1 MESSSSSSTLRSTTT
16 NTSTSELFI
25 CFSSRNSSMKTSKTS
40 ILSPGRA
47 RDPPSSLSTSL
58 SRRLKSS
65 GSIKNGQASPMFPT
79 GNKKRGSGFDNPEPS
94 SPKVTCIGQ
103 VRVKT
108 KKQGKKMRNLSRRPS
123 GEMSFRKVEHGQI
136 QRQSSVNSIHHQ
148 QECSSHRNQ
157 RWVHLP
163 LTICETLRG
172 FGSEF
177 SCLFPCKSSCFSGEK
192 EERDGRES
200 GGRTCVD
207 VFAKWLVA
215 VEDESRERGG
225 ERRDI
230 ELVVEEDEDDDDDDE
245 DEGEGKVVKRRH
257 VFDEI
262 EIKDYDEE
270 RGRVSICIPPKNALL
285 LMRCRS
291 DPVKMEALASRFW
304 ESQLPAEDEEED
316 RVFSNGEEKAVVN
329 LEKVEV
335 EEVDMEVFEERRA
348 SISGNIFDK
357 VEESKEVFEERRA
370 SVSGHILDKVE
381 ESKEEVEMELFE
393 ERRASVSGH
402 IFDEVEESKVEQME
416 ESEVEQE
423 DIKLELEV
431 EANEV
436 LGEDSIVG
444 EQVQD
449 SEKEKILE
457 DSLHACE
464 ELQYGEEEEAV
475 VEESQSSVEAL
486 AGEEEKVLD
495 LESDE
500 QAQACEQEEIEDRK
514 ILVEDVEENESS
526 FVTALEVFVNQER
539 QQVVEGESRVS
550 CCSLNDEAKLIRCIL
565 LDDKSD
571 DEVNTPEQKDNSDEE
586 VSKPE
591 QEVQEQ
597 EPALASQANDSTDD
611 AEAEKE
617 TQPEPQTQ
625 TLKAHLELEE
635 QQEETIDTDYIQDD
649 EVHSNAPLVLE
660 TERAVET
667 KKEES
672 EAQKLEKL
680 PDCLLLMMCEPK
692 LSMEVSKETWV
703 CSTDFIRWRPQKK
716 KAHAPPCQYKK
727 SSPVNEEQVTEKRK
741 SVDSKCDNPFAALP
755 PPYPVA
761 QNQPARASCCLP
773 AAGGVSM
780 ATMIEQK
787 LVDAVAYEPFVLTRC
802 KSEPMR
808 TASKLAQGAC
818 FWKNRA
824 MEPHRRATYGAAGV
838 GC

>member
-1 MESSSSSSTLRSTTT
+1 MESSSSSSTTNRSTTT
-16 NTSTSELFI
+16 NTELFI
-25 CFSSRNSSMKTSKTS
+25 CFSSRNNSMKTS

-47 RDPPSSLSTSL
+47 RDGPSSLSTSL
-58 SRRLKSS
+58 SRRLRNS

-136 QRQSSVNSIHHQ
+136 QRQSSVNSVHVHQ

-163 LTICETLRG
+163 LTICESLRG

-192 EERDGRES
+192 DERDGRES
-200 GGRTCVD
+200 GDRSGNSCVD

-215 VEDESRERGG
+215 VEDESRKRGG

-230 ELVVEEDEDDDDDDE
+230 ELVVEEDEEDE
-245 DEGEGKVVKRRH
+245 DEDEGKVVKRRH
-257 VFDEI
+257 VFDGI

-285 LMRCRS
+285 MMRCRS

-304 ESQLPAEDEEED
+304 EPQLPAEDEEDEGL
-316 RVFSNGEEKAVVN
+316 FNGGEEKVVVDS
-329 LEKVEV
+329 EKVEV
-335 EEVDMEVFEERRA
+335 EEEAEM
-348 SISGNIFDK
+348 
-357 VEESKEVFEERRA
+357 EVFEERRA
-370 SVSGHILDKVE
+370 SVSGNIFDEVK
-381 ESKEEVEMELFE
+381 ESKVDEVKESVEEVEMEVFE
-393 ERRASVSGH
+393 ERRVSVSGH
-402 IFDEVEESKVEQME
+402 IFDEVEEKVEQME
-416 ESEVEQE
+416 ENEVEQE
-423 DIKLELEV
+423 DKKLEV
-431 EANEV
+431 EVQDNEV
-436 LGEDSIVG
+436 LGEDLIDG

-449 SEKEKILE
+449 SEQDKVLE
-457 DSLHACE
+457 ESLHASNEVQC
-464 ELQYGEEEEAV
+464 GEEVKVLVEDLQNSEED
-475 VEESQSSVEAL
+475 AL
-486 AGEEEKVLD
+486 VGEQEKVLED
-495 LESDE
+495 LQSDE
-500 QAQACEQEEIEDRK
+500 DAQVVEQEEIEVSK
-514 ILVEDVEENESS
+514 IIMEEVEENESS
-526 FVTALEVFVNQER
+526 FVTALEVIGNQESE
-539 QQVVEGESRVS
+539 QLVERESRVS
-550 CCSLNDEAKLIRCIL
+550 CDSIDEANEEKHIRYIL
-565 LDDKSD
+565 LDYKSD
-571 DEVNTPEQKDNSDEE
+571 DEV
-586 VSKPE
+586 SKPE
-591 QEVQEQ
+591 PKEQ
-597 EPALASQANDSTDD
+597 EPEPALESQTNDSTDD
-611 AEAEKE
+611 GEAEKK
-617 TQPEPQTQ
+617 TQHENQSQ
-625 TLKAHLELEE
+625 TLKAQLELEE
-635 QQEETIDTDYIQDD
+635 EQEESIDSDCTQDDD
-649 EVHSNAPLVLE
+649 EVNSNANAVLVSDTK
-660 TERAVET
+660 TEQET
-667 KKEES
+667 KET
-672 EAQKLEKL
+672 EAQKLQKL

-716 KAHAPPCQYKK
+716 KPHAPPCHNKK
-727 SSPVNEEQVTEKRK
+727 SSPGNEEQVSEKRK
-741 SVDSKCDNPFAALP
+741 SVDSKNDNPFAALP
-755 PPYPVA
+755 PLYPVT
-761 QNQPARASCCLP
+761 QNHPALQPGRASCCLP